1 MNNGY
6 NGYFDSAFDSQ
17 TTAQKVPIL
26 LSVTGKD
33 SFLATVDRVG
43 FLPGSLYD
51 WCKLQV
57 AKDPMWRLE
66 DPFTKLSVAEA
77 NNKYGIPGK
86 LTFQSE
92 IREEAAKLMF
102 KSKEREI
109 STEQT
114 LGLRTSGQIIM
125 SKPQAIAVTI
135 LDHFVLAGVI
145 VLVSCRRRLSLW
157 WHFLLYLIIGWILFK
172 VFQIFPKW

>member
-6 NGYFDSAFDSQ
+6 FNSVFDEQ
-17 TTAQKVPIL
+17 TTAQKSPQM
-26 LSVTGKD
+26 LSATGME

-43 FLPGSLYD
+43 YLPGSLYD

-57 AKDPMWRLE
+57 AKDP
-66 DPFTKLSVAEA
+66 
-77 NNKYGIPGK
+77 
-86 LTFQSE
+86 
-92 IREEAAKLMF
+92 EEVAKLMYE
-102 KSKEREI
+102 SKKREI

-125 SKPQAIAVTI
+125 SIPQGIAVTI
-135 LDHFVLAGVI
+135 LDPFVLAGVI

-172 VFQIFPKW
+172 VFQILPKW